1 MHQVVVPTT
10 TWAPVARVSAAHPGD
25 VARPVFCGIGS
36 STAVPTRPVFNGIGS
51 SIAVPTP
58 GAGFALTRATTWA
71 PVARVSAAHPG
82 GCGPARF
89 LWHRFINRRAN
100 PAIFQWPSSFNR
112 RANPGCGLCPYP
124 GYDLGAGNP
133 GKRSAPGGCG
143 PARFLWHRFIYRRA
157 NPGPFSMAVVVQPPC
172 QPRMRALPLS
182 GLPVEFDGVRLAGV
196 E

>member
-1 MHQVVVPTT
+1 MPTT
-10 TWAPVARVSAAHPGD
+10 TWAPVARVSAAHPGN

-100 PAIFQWPSSFNR
+100 P
-112 RANPGCGLCPYP
+112 
-124 GYDLGAGNP
+124 
-133 GKRSAPGGCG
+133 
-143 PARFLWHRFIYRRA
+143 
-157 NPGPFSMAVVVQPPC
+157 GPFSMAVVVQPPC

>member
-10 TWAPVARVSAAHPGD
+10 TWAPVARVSAAHPGN

-82 GCGPARF
+82 DVAPPVFCGTGSSTAVPTRPFFNGRRRSTAVPTTTWAPVTRVSAAHPGDVARPVF
-89 LWHRFINRRAN
+89 CGTGSSTAVPTRPVFNGRR
-100 PAIFQWPSSFNR
+100 
-112 RANPGCGLCPYP
+112 
-124 GYDLGAGNP
+124 
-133 GKRSAPGGCG
+133 RST
-143 PARFLWHRFIYRRA
+143 
-157 NPGPFSMAVVVQPPC
+157 AVPTP
-172 QPRMRALPLS
+172 
-182 GLPVEFDGVRLAGV
+182 DAGV
-196 E
+196 ALIRATS